1 LALGRRLGLGS
12 LLAVGRR
19 HLGEAF
25 ELDGHIEHGGDR
37 AGRIEPG
44 WLGHSTKQ
52 RRGRQGGDDRHG
64 GQ

>member
-1 LALGRRLGLGS
+1 LDLGRRLSLGS
-12 LLAVGRR
+12 WLGLDR

-25 ELDGHIEHGGDR
+25 ELDSHIEHGGDR
-37 AGRIEPG
+37 VGKIEPG
-44 WLGHSTKQ
+44 CLGYSTKQ